1 MTSLNS
7 LTKLLGIGLLA
18 AMFSCSAFAADA
30 PKMGADKHVAKGV
43 ACQTCHG
50 TDLKNPNLPTEET
63 CTQCHPKAAVIEYCI
78 NTLQYVSMEM
88 LIEKTK
94 DLPGANPHN
103 APHNGDCI
111 NCHLMHEPPEDYCAQ
126 CHKFN
131 FKVK

>member
-1 MTSLNS
+1 MTPLNS

-50 TDLKNPNLPTEET
+50 TDL
-63 CTQCHPKAAVIEYCI
+63 
-78 NTLQYVSMEM
+78 
-88 LIEKTK
+88 
-94 DLPGANPHN
+94 
-103 APHNGDCI
+103 

>member
-7 LTKLLGIGLLA
+7 LTKLFGIGLLA

-63 CTQCHPKAAVIEYCI
+63 CTQCHPKAMTDWKKQKIFPAPILTTRLITETASTVI
-78 NTLQYVSMEM
+78 
-88 LIEKTK
+88 
-94 DLPGANPHN
+94 
-103 APHNGDCI
+103 
-111 NCHLMHEPPEDYCAQ
+111 
-126 CHKFN
+126 
-131 FKVK
+131 